1 MKTDSFVLPENQE
14 RGMLAHVHTKKKICQ
29 GDIEGT
35 ISKIERGKVRDRETM
50 RHIQKWR

>member
-14 RGMLAHVHTKKKICQ
+14 RGMLAHAHTKKKICR

-35 ISKIERGKVRDRETM
+35 ISKIERGK
-50 RHIQKWR
+50 